1 MPGIVIISG
10 CPGSGK
16 TTLANALARLR
27 PHGLHLLSDVF
38 YSFPTAPIEP
48 TRPESQQQNTVV
60 MRALGRSACAFAEGG
75 YHVFLDGVIG
85 PWFLPILQEEISASW
100 PVSYVLLHVPEAE
113 ALRRVRARQG
123 PGASGPV
130 RKMAAAF
137 DELSTFREHRIDA
150 NGLSPDAVLEVA
162 EQGLSSGRFLLRK

>member
-1 MPGIVIISG
+1 MPAIVIVSG

-16 TTLANALARLR
+16 TTLAKALARLR
-27 PHGLHLLSDVF
+27 PQGLHLLSDVF
-38 YSFPTAPIEP
+38 YRFPAAPIEP
-48 TRPESQQQNTVV
+48 TRPESQHQNTVV

-85 PWFLPILQEEISASW
+85 PWLLPILQEEISGSW

-123 PGASGPV
+123 AGASAQV
-130 RKMAAAF
+130 RHMAAAF
-137 DELSTFREHRIDA
+137 NEHPAFREHCIHA
-150 NGLSPDAVLEVA
+150 SGLSPDEVLEVA
-162 EQGLSSGRFLLRK
+162 EQGLSSGRFLLG